1 MKRRA
6 IRIPDLFNARAH
18 ILHRPHP
25 TVQALTRQLTAIG
38 LVVNQSWPEL
48 RAAARAPDNK

>member
-25 TVQALTRQLTAIG
+25 TVQALTRQLIRHAIAIWR
-38 LVVNQSWPEL
+38 NW
-48 RAAARAPDNK
+48 A